1 MNDIKFND
9 PVEIYTKNCGQI
21 QCEREDLN
29 IIQHIDK
36 LASEAWQKNNA
47 FSGFEYFR
55 DIADACQIDY
65 ITFDVDPE
73 YAVPVTDT
81 DEVYV
86 YPNFEWSQIE
96 D

>member
-21 QCEREDLN
+21 QCEREDLD

-36 LASEAWQKNNA
+36 LASEAWQKNNDC
-47 FSGFEYFR
+47 SGFEYFR
-55 DIADACQIDY
+55 DIADACLIDF
-65 ITFDVDPE
+65 IMFDVDTE
-73 YAVPVTDT
+73 YDVPVIDT
-81 DEVYV
+81 DEVYHSI
-86 YPNFEWSQIE
+86 YWCQIE

>member
-21 QCEREDLN
+21 QCEREDLD
-29 IIQHIDK
+29 IIHHIDK
-36 LASEAWQKNNA
+36 LASEAWQKNNV

-73 YAVPVTDT
+73 YDVPVTDT
-81 DEVYV
+81 DE
-86 YPNFEWSQIE
+86 FHHRLDWCQIE

>member
-21 QCEREDLN
+21 QCEREDLD

-36 LASEAWQKNNA
+36 LVSEAWQKNNA
-47 FSGFEYFR
+47 CSGFEYFR
-55 DIADACQIDY
+55 DIADACLIDY
-65 ITFDVDPE
+65 IMFDVDTE
-73 YAVPVTDT
+73 YKVPVTDT